1 MLKILVVNCDI
12 LLNYLS
18 MKGNIMTTPIAPMI
32 YFKRSMDHVK
42 LPTYGTQS
50 AACFDFY
57 SSNQDF
63 TYSLQPGETFPLNTQ
78 LVPIIPVGYSLRL
91 HARSGLAI
99 KHGIVLANGEG
110 IIDEDYRQ
118 NIIIALK
125 NTSQVPFVIE
135 PFMRIAQ
142 GELVK
147 DARAAIYEH
156 IGDVSQVGDRIGGL
170 GSTGLK

>member
-18 MKGNIMTTPIAPMI
+18 MKGNIMTTTITPMI

-63 TYSLQPGETFPLNTQ
+63 AYSLQPGETFPMNTQ
-78 LVPIIPVGYSLRL
+78 LVPIIPAGHSLRL
-91 HARSGLAI
+91 HARSG
-99 KHGIVLANGEG
+99 LANGEG

-147 DARAAIYEH
+147 DARAAIYEY

>member
-1 MLKILVVNCDI
+1 MLKILVVNCDRI
-12 LLNYLS
+12 LNYLS

-32 YFKRSMDHVK
+32 YFKRSADHVK

-57 SSNQDF
+57 SSNQYF
-63 TYSLQPGETFPLNTQ
+63 AHILQPGETFPLNTQ
-78 LVPIIPVGYSLRL
+78 LVPIIPAGYSLRL

-99 KHGIVLANGEG
+99 KHGIVLANGDG

-125 NTSQVPFVIE
+125 NTSQAPFVID

-147 DARAAIYEH
+147 DTRAAIYEH
-156 IGDVSQVGDRIGGL
+156 IGEVGQAGDRIGGL